1 MSRKKLKVLA
11 LVHPTQV
18 PEDVVLTPGEVKQ
31 KPWKMEYDI
40 RAALRTLGHDVRF
53 LGVDDELKPIR
64 DAVREWS
71 PDLAFNMLEF
81 FHGESMYDQ
90 HVAAWL
96 ELLRLPYT
104 GNSSRGLFLAREKA
118 LSKKIAAYHRVLIP
132 DFFVVLR
139 GRRVRRP
146 KRLDFPLIVKAL
158 REDASVGISRAS
170 VVESDDALRA
180 RVEYLQERFEADV
193 IVEQFIAGREVYQG
207 VLGNQRL
214 AVFEPWELFI
224 ENRPKGTRL
233 IATEKAKFDPVYQD
247 KVGVLTGPMTGVD
260 DNIRRRFGRISRR
273 LYRALFQSGY
283 SRMDY
288 RIDTEGRIYFL
299 EANPNP
305 DLSRE
310 EDLAKSADV
319 DHIDYETLIKRV
331 LSLAL
336 RR

>member
-1 MSRKKLKVLA
+1 MSRRKLRVLA

-18 PEDVVLTPGEVKQ
+18 PAEGKLDEEARRAA
-31 KPWKMEYDI
+31 PWKMEYDI
-40 RAALRTLGHDVRF
+40 REALTALGHHVRF

-64 DAVREWS
+64 DAVRDYG

-118 LSKKIAAYHRVLIP
+118 LSKKIAHYHRVLIP
-132 DFFVVLR
+132 DFFVVKR
-139 GRRVRRP
+139 GRTPRRP
-146 KRLDFPLIVKAL
+146 RRLDFPLIVKAL
-158 REDASVGISRAS
+158 REDASMGISRAS
-170 VVESDDALRA
+170 VVESDDALTS
-180 RVEYLQERFEADV
+180 RVEYLQARFDADV
-193 IVEQFIAGREVYQG
+193 IVEQFIAGREIYQG
-207 VLGNQRL
+207 VLGNERL
-214 AVFEPWELFI
+214 NAFEPWELFMDK
-224 ENRPKGTRL
+224 RPKGTRL
-233 IATEKAKFDPVYQD
+233 IATERAKFDPRYQD
-247 KVGVLTGPMTGVD
+247 KVGVLTGPMEGVD
-260 DNIRRRFGRISRR
+260 DAIRRRLCRTSRR

-288 RIDTEGRIYFL
+288 RLDKDGRLYFL

-305 DLSRE
+305 DLSRT
-310 EDLAKSADV
+310 EDLAMSASV
-319 DHIDYETLIKRV
+319 DHIDYEKLIQRI